1 MVRREKIIID
11 VDDLSLATL
20 MLLKATNEL
29 FTLKHSFISEEAEFA
44 TQNDQHQTGW
54 PPNAGTCFNSASA
67 LGCRKKKHGQERE
80 SIISLF
86 HLFPSQ

>member
-1 MVRREKIIID
+1 MVRREKID

-44 TQNDQHQTGW
+44 TQNDQHQT
-54 PPNAGTCFNSASA
+54 
-67 LGCRKKKHGQERE
+67 
-80 SIISLF
+80 
-86 HLFPSQ
+86 

>member
-44 TQNDQHQTGW
+44 TQNDQHQT
-54 PPNAGTCFNSASA
+54 
-67 LGCRKKKHGQERE
+67 
-80 SIISLF
+80 
-86 HLFPSQ
+86 

>member
-1 MVRREKIIID
+1 VNGFRATTRSKRRRKDAESELAGVRREKID

-44 TQNDQHQTGW
+44 TQNDQHQT
-54 PPNAGTCFNSASA
+54 
-67 LGCRKKKHGQERE
+67 
-80 SIISLF
+80 
-86 HLFPSQ
+86 